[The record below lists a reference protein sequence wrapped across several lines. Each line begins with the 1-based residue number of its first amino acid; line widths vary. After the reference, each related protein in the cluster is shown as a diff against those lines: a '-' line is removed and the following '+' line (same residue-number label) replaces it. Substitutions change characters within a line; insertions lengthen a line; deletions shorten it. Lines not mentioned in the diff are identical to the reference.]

1 MDPPESEKFYQLR
14 AKTDRQI
21 LDFIHSKLDMALE
34 LGALAD
40 QQLSKDN
47 RMDAQASLE
56 RADQAL
62 SEAQKLMLVVNEPQ
76 RRGLDRKLNEAK
88 RGLELLCRKREL
100 LRPLFFT
107 A

>member
-1 MDPPESEKFYQLR
+1 MHPPESEKLYQLR

-40 QQLSKDN
+40 VQLSRDN
-47 RMDAQASLE
+47 QTAAQESLE

-62 SEAQKLMLVVNEPQ
+62 SEAQKLMLVINEPQ
-76 RRGLDRKLNEAK
+76 RRSLDRKLNEAK
-88 RGLELLCRKREL
+88 RVLGRLCAKREL